1 MKRKRKKG
9 KAMVNSKN
17 LEFKGIM
24 YKSSLERNMAVLL
37 EAAGIKFKYETLKID
52 LVPGFLFPFKSY
64 ERQSNGK
71 GEMVDRG
78 GKKVLPLTYT
88 PDFIGEDFIIETKGY
103 ANEAFPT
110 KWKMFKNWLT
120 QNGYSPENFVIYKPQ
135 KISECEEVVKL
146 ILKFRDERR
155 RVEDETGAG
164 ETDI

>member
-1 MKRKRKKG
+1 
-9 KAMVNSKN
+9 MVNSKN

-24 YKSSLERNMAVLL
+24 YKSSLERNMAILL
-37 EAAGIKFKYETLKID
+37 DAAKIKFKYEPLKIE
-52 LVPGFLFPFKSY
+52 LIPGFLFPFKSY

-71 GEMVDRG
+71 GEMVNRG
-78 GKKVLPLTYT
+78 CKKVLPITYT
-88 PDFIGEDFIIETKGY
+88 PDFVGEDFIIETKGY

-146 ILKFRDERR
+146 IVKFRNERQR
-155 RVEDETGAG
+155 DQDETGSEQA
-164 ETDI
+164 DI